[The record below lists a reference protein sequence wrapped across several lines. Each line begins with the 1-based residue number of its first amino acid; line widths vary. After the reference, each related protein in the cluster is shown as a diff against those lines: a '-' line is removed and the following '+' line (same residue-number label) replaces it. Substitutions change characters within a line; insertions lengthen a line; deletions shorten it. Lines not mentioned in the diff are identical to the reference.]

1 MTRKNKQKRK
11 EINQPV
17 SRRATSS
24 VRWGIA
30 LAIVA
35 ILAFA
40 GIVGLRFFQDA
51 QRQAALASLS
61 DLNLSAIEPQVVS
74 KIQKLREDVK
84 NNPRSAAAWGKLAMN
99 LDAHDFKKGSIPV
112 YKEAAA
118 LDSSDFRWPYF
129 TSIVFAKMGEQ
140 EALEWFERARKI
152 KPDYVPMLVNYGDA
166 LFQFGKNDRAAQQYR
181 QALDKDPKCP
191 QALFGLARIFFAQGD
206 MENSRKNLQKALE
219 SNPSYG
225 EAYNLLVSVCRRMK
239 DSECVAHASEMAARI
254 TEKTQ
259 LPDPVY
265 AELVAEGE
273 SSIWYRFRGSNYFK
287 KGLYDAAI
295 AEFQTALHLRPDAQ
309 SHEDLAQ
316 ALSSNG
322 KFSEAAEHY
331 RAAIAVHPTANNYF
345 GLALALAKMGQYAE
359 AEKLFRKAIELKRD
373 FAEAY
378 FNLAVLNAKAGRL
391 QETLENL
398 KQAVR
403 INPDYIEAHYHLGQA
418 YLAAKNL
425 EAATQEYKIL
435 TNLDPNTAKRLQML
449 MQKQK

>member
-1 MTRKNKQKRK
+1 MNIHRFAGA
-11 EINQPV
+11 IV
-17 SRRATSS
+17 
-24 VRWGIA
+24 VI
-30 LAIVA
+30 LAI
-35 ILAFA
+35 A
-40 GIVGLRFFQDA
+40 GFVGLRFFQDA
-51 QRQAALASLS
+51 KKQAVLASLS
-61 DLNLSAIEPQVVS
+61 DLDLSGIEPQVVN
-74 KIQKLREDVK
+74 KIQKLRQDVK

-99 LDAHDFKKGSIPV
+99 LDAHDFKKESIPV
-112 YKEAAA
+112 YKEAAV

-129 TSIVFAKMGEQ
+129 TAIVFAGMGEQ
-140 EALEWFERARKI
+140 EALEWFERAQKI
-152 KPDYVPMLVNYGDA
+152 KPDYVPMLVNYGEV
-166 LFQFGKNDRAAQQYR
+166 LFQFGKNDQAAQQYR
-181 QALDKDPKCP
+181 QTLAYDPKCA
-191 QALFGLARIFFAQGD
+191 QAFFGLARIFFAQGD

-254 TEKTQ
+254 TEKME
-259 LPDPVY
+259 LPNPVY

-273 SSIWYRFRGSNYFK
+273 SSLWYRFRGSNYFK

-295 AEFQTALHLRPDAQ
+295 AEFQTALRLRPDAE

-345 GLALALAKMGQYAE
+345 GLALALAKMAQYSE
-359 AEKLFRKAIELKRD
+359 AEKMFRKALERKPD

-378 FNLAVLNAKAGRL
+378 FNLAVLYAKSGRL
-391 QETLENL
+391 QETVENL
-398 KQAVR
+398 KQAIR
-403 INPDYIEAHYHLGQA
+403 INPDSTEAHYHLGQA

-435 TNLDPNTAKRLQML
+435 SSLDAETAKRLLML
-449 MQKQK
+449 MEEQK